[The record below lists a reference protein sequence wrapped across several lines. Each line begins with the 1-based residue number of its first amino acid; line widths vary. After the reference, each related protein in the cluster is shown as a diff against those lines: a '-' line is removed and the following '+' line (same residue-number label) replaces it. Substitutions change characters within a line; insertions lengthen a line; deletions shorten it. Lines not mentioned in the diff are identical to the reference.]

1 MNSIFNSART
11 IASQVENLL
20 AESGIMFRIFCR
32 AKTLASLEAKINK
45 NPGKYTGDKKIQ
57 DIIGIRIALYFIDDI
72 AVAKS
77 LICKKFNYLPEHST
91 IDTPADSSFS
101 ATRYNLMFSLPD
113 SHRVSDEME
122 DKYKSC
128 VDDTFELQLRTILSE
143 GWHEIDHD
151 LRYKC
156 EPDWIGLPSESR
168 ILNGVY
174 ATLETS
180 EWTLLKLFEDISYK
194 HYKSSSWSAML
205 QNKFRIRLREAI
217 ISAEI
222 LEILDSDQDLCKAI
236 YRYDRDKLFKCLS
249 ERPSFP
255 LTADNIIYIMNLDS
269 LENSSLRALTPQ
281 YLINWWATA

>member
-1 MNSIFNSART
+1 MNNILNSART
-11 IASQVENLL
+11 IAEQVESLL

-32 AKTLASLEAKINK
+32 AKTAESLNAKLNK
-45 NPGKYTGDKKIQ
+45 DPGKYVGDKKIQ

-72 AVAKS
+72 SVAKN
-77 LICKKFNYLPEHST
+77 LICNKFAYLPEHST
-91 IDTPADSSFS
+91 IDTPKDSSFS

-113 SHRVSDEME
+113 DHKISDGLE
-122 DKYKSC
+122 DRYKSC

-156 EPDWIGLPSESR
+156 ESDWIGLPSESR

-194 HYKSSSWSAML
+194 HYKSRSWSAML
-205 QNKFRIRLREAI
+205 QNKFRIRLRESL
-217 ISAEI
+217 ISKEI
-222 LEILDSDQDLCKAI
+222 LEVLDADQTLCKAI

-255 LTADNIIYIMNLDS
+255 LTADNIIHIMNLDS
-269 LENSSLRALTPQ
+269 FKDVSLTALTPQ
-281 YLINWWATA
+281 YFKNWWATA

>member
-1 MNSIFNSART
+1 MNNVLNSART
-11 IASQVENLL
+11 IAEQVESLL

-32 AKTLASLEAKINK
+32 AKTAASLNAKLNK
-45 NPGKYTGDKKIQ
+45 DPGKYVGDKKIQ

-72 AVAKS
+72 SVAKN
-77 LICKKFNYLPEHST
+77 LICNKFVYLPEHST
-91 IDTPADSSFS
+91 IDTPKDSSFS

-113 SHRVSDEME
+113 DHKISDGLE
-122 DKYKSC
+122 DPYKSC

-156 EPDWIGLPSESR
+156 ESDWIGLPSESR

-194 HYKSSSWSAML
+194 HYKSRSWSAML
-205 QNKFRIRLREAI
+205 QNKFRIRLRESL
-217 ISAEI
+217 ISKEI
-222 LEILDSDQDLCKAI
+222 LEILDADQTLCKAI

-255 LTADNIIYIMNLDS
+255 LTADNIIHIMNQDS
-269 LENSSLRALTPQ
+269 FKDVSLTALTPQ
-281 YLINWWATA
+281 YFKNWWATA

>member
-1 MNSIFNSART
+1 MNNILNTARV
-11 IASQVENLL
+11 IAEQVETLL

-32 AKTLASLEAKINK
+32 AKTAESLNAKLNK
-45 NPGKYTGDKKIQ
+45 NPDKYVGDKKIQ

-72 AVAKS
+72 TVVKN
-77 LICKKFNYLPEHST
+77 LICNKFSYLPEHST
-91 IDTPADSSFS
+91 IDTPKDSSFS
-101 ATRYNLMFSLPD
+101 ATRYNLMFSLPED
-113 SHRVSDEME
+113 HKISDGIE
-122 DKYKSC
+122 DKYKTC

-156 EPDWIGLPSESR
+156 EPDWINLPSESR

-194 HYKSSSWSAML
+194 HYKSRSWSAMV
-205 QNKFRIRLREAI
+205 QNKFRIRLREPL
-217 ISAEI
+217 ISKQL
-222 LEILDSDQDLCKAI
+222 LEVLDSDQSLSKAV
-236 YRYDRDKLFKCLS
+236 YRYDRDNLFKCLS

-255 LTADNIIYIMNLDS
+255 LTADNIIHIMNFDS
-269 LENSSLRALTPQ
+269 FHHPSLTDLTPQ
-281 YLINWWATA
+281 YFKSWWATA